1 MSPCLPESHSQV
13 GNVRGISHMC
23 GQDRLTP
30 VKLTQ
35 VPGAMRS
42 CFFRAGKIKEGIG
55 GCGFELDFERCVPK
69 IMGKGMTKVEKM
81 LLGPMSGLHRL
92 ETGHIGAGGTP

>member
-13 GNVRGISHMC
+13 GKVRGVSRMC

-42 CFFRAGKIKEGIG
+42 CFFQAGKIKEGIG
-55 GCGFELDFERCVPK
+55 GRGFELDVEGCVAK
-69 IMGKGMTKVEKM
+69 IMGKGMTKVEKCF
-81 LLGPMSGLHRL
+81 LGQCLVYVGWRQD
-92 ETGHIGAGGTP
+92 TWGGGTP